1 MQQQTLCTIWYQIL
15 NTVYCQTKKASEQE
29 GDVGMNIYDA
39 VEAIMDIE
47 ITQFY
52 PTTGHYKQA
61 IADIL
66 QKFLDTNGVG
76 EEYLE
81 EKK

>member
-1 MQQQTLCTIWYQIL
+1 
-15 NTVYCQTKKASEQE
+15 
-29 GDVGMNIYDA
+29 MNIYDA
-39 VEAIMDIE
+39 VEAIMAIE

-66 QKFLDTNGVG
+66 QKLLDTNGVA

-81 EKK
+81 VKK